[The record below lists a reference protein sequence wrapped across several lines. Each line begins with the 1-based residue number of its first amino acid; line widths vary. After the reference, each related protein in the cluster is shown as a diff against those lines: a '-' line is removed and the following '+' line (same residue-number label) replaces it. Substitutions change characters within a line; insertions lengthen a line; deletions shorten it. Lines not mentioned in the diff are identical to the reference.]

1 MTDLTE
7 ATHVPHPEYDRQAI
21 RVGIVH
27 FGLGNFH
34 RAHQAMYLDRL
45 MTAGMG
51 QDWGICGVGTRPAD
65 RRMQQVLEDQS
76 YLYTLVL
83 KSGIGEPSPTII
95 GSIVDHLMAADDRDA
110 VLERLSDP
118 GVRIVSLTITEGG
131 YRRGG
136 PPAEG
141 SVDVF
146 DLIAE
151 GLEARRTAGVQ
162 PFTVM
167 SCDNL
172 PHNGD
177 AARRAVVD
185 AAGRREQELADW
197 VDRAVAF
204 PNSMVDRIT
213 PVTTEED
220 RELVRTR
227 FGLDDDW
234 PVPAEPFAQW
244 VLEDHFTLG
253 RPPLE
258 EAGVQLVADVAPF
271 ELMKLRLLNASHQAM
286 AYSGILLGHS
296 SVAAAAGDPLVEEF
310 LRRYMAE
317 ARPTLPPVP
326 DTDVSAYAESLLE
339 RFRNPAIAD
348 TLERLATDS
357 ANRLAAFLVPVVL
370 DNLRAGRPVSASTA
384 VLACWVHACANTV
397 GDAQPQVPSA
407 LRAAASAASEDPT
420 GFAEEVDI
428 LQPVVGYPEFRT
440 ALARDIASIRD
451 RGVRAFLEGVASE
464 PGFR

>member
-1 MTDLTE
+1 MTALTE
-7 ATHVPHPEYDRQAI
+7 ATHVPHPEYDREAV

-45 MTAGMG
+45 MAAGTG

-65 RRMQQVLEDQS
+65 RRMHQVLEDQS
-76 YLYTLVL
+76 YLYTLIL
-83 KSGIGEPSPTII
+83 KSGVGEPAPTII
-95 GSIVDHLMAADDRDA
+95 GSIVDHLMANDDRDA
-110 VLERLSDP
+110 VLARLSDP

-131 YRRGG
+131 YRRNGA
-136 PPAEG
+136 PSED

-151 GLEARRTAGVQ
+151 GLAARRTAGVQ

-185 AAGRREQELADW
+185 AAGRLGQEFADW

-204 PNSMVDRIT
+204 PSSMVDRIT

-244 VLEDHFTLG
+244 VLEDRFTLG

-258 EAGVQLVADVAPF
+258 EAGVQMVADVAPF

-296 SVAAAAGDPLVEEF
+296 SVAAAAGDPLVEAF

-326 DTDVSAYAESLLE
+326 GTDVRGYSESLLE

-348 TLERLATDS
+348 TLGRLATDS
-357 ANRLAAFLVPVVL
+357 ANRLAAFLVPVIL
-370 DNLRAGRPVSASTA
+370 DNLRAGRSVNASTA
-384 VLACWVHACANTV
+384 VLACWAHACANAV
-397 GDAQPQVPSA
+397 GDAQPQVSST
-407 LRAAASAASEDPT
+407 LRAAASAASEDPAR
-420 GFAEEVDI
+420 FADEVEI
-428 LQPVVGYPEFRT
+428 FEPVIGYVEFRT
-440 ALARDIASIRD
+440 ALARGIASIRD
-451 RGVRAFLEGVASE
+451 RGVKAFLEEVAAE
-464 PGFR
+464 PGSR